1 MIACVFVL
9 MMTGNVW
16 TDQPKKPFSLQS
28 LTGTSGVLIDGLGK
42 LQITTDAWDV
52 VAYVNLNDL
61 NTKIDHLELAI
72 AETGNLCKSKQ
83 LSSCHMH
90 VQLFEKT
97 MKRLISE
104 KGLLENFLA
113 QGRSKRGFLNII
125 GDGAKIL
132 FGTLSD
138 ADGQRHCI
146 STNICIVSIP
156 LVEADAYQIFKL
168 TSVPLPLQG
177 TKYICIVSIPL
188 VEADAYQIFKLTSV
202 PLPLQGTK
210 YITLTLIKYP
220 IVAIN
225 ERSDLVITVSADEFS
240 RFKRIGNKYF
250 IGTSAQPISDEV
262 TCETELIR
270 PVPNLAPN
278 CSKAILNVI
287 HPIYLS
293 IEKPNTWVY
302 VLPAISHQVF
312 SITCLVNSST
322 MVDKVTVNG
331 SGIIQLS
338 SEFAPLQMRDRCTT
352 ASKKADGGGVLVAL
366 DNTLTASV
374 RLDWQSQ
381 AEDLWITVSVIDRPL
396 HVCVGLAEPSRRLM
410 DNNGSVT
417 DLYEILYSLIDK
429 YVPLYKR
436 RSQHYPLWFLPSTIK
451 VIKEKRKYHSR
462 WKRYKNK
469 IDYLTFSLL
478 RIRSKHLIQDDL
490 KTYINSVENEITE
503 DPKRLWSYAKN
514 KKAIQR
520 IPNKIA
526 YDGRVVSD
534 GHSVSEL
541 FSEFFSSNFDD
552 AVHHPVVRAAS
563 GGIGDRSLSSV
574 SFSRDDILAVL
585 LKLNKTKGPGPDG
598 IPPAFI
604 LNCAYSQ
611 SSHSTSF
618 LINPLL
624 RVPFPRNGKKLIS
637 FPYINRVT
645 RTLPKT
651 TGQYH
656 NYQLLGR

>member
-113 QGRSKRGFLNII
+113 QGRSKRGLLNII

-138 ADGQRHCI
+138 ADGQRYDTLIDQLTDKQKKLTDIVSRQTSIIQNTIHTLNDTLGHVEHNEQLLAKSMDWLKKDLTEQRNTLQEHILFESHSDILSLLIHLCQIEMNNLLNAVVAAKQGIVHPFLITSDQILRQLQTVIGLLPSGKTFPIDVMTNVSAQILLEI
-146 STNICIVSIP
+146 SSIKVLLKHQYLVCIVSIP

-177 TKYICIVSIPL
+177 TKYI
-188 VEADAYQIFKLTSV
+188 K
-202 PLPLQGTK
+202 
-210 YITLTLIKYP
+210 TLIKYP

-240 RFKRIGNKYF
+240 RFKGIGNKYF

-312 SITCLVNSST
+312 TITCLVNGST
-322 MVDKVTVNG
+322 MVDKVAVNG

-338 SEFAPLQMRDRCTT
+338 SGCTAKCKDKT
-352 ASKKADGGGVLVAL
+352 LRAYERHVSILRQNHTDSIYNVLT
-366 DNTLTASV
+366 NFTSFY
-374 RLDWQSQ
+374 SQ
-381 AEDLWITVSVIDRPL
+381 AVTLPPKQLDQLSFKPNEEKHLNDVLQDLNRLRQEEDKSYTTNVHYSIFYTLLAVMLVIL
-396 HVCVGLAEPSRRLM
+396 LIL
-410 DNNGSVT
+410 GSIK
-417 DLYEILYSLIDK
+417 LSFSL
-429 YVPLYKR
+429 KR
-436 RSQHYPLWFLPSTIK
+436 RSRRKLFKGRVHEEGTFVLP
-451 VIKEKRKYHSR
+451 
-462 WKRYKNK
+462 
-469 IDYLTFSLL
+469 
-478 RIRSKHLIQDDL
+478 
-490 KTYINSVENEITE
+490 
-503 DPKRLWSYAKN
+503 
-514 KKAIQR
+514 
-520 IPNKIA
+520 
-526 YDGRVVSD
+526 DGRSCRVRLA
-534 GHSVSEL
+534 SVNVE
-541 FSEFFSSNFDD
+541 D
-552 AVHHPVVRAAS
+552 
-563 GGIGDRSLSSV
+563 
-574 SFSRDDILAVL
+574 
-585 LKLNKTKGPGPDG
+585 TK
-598 IPPAFI
+598 
-604 LNCAYSQ
+604 
-611 SSHSTSF
+611 
-618 LINPLL
+618 
-624 RVPFPRNGKKLIS
+624 V
-637 FPYINRVT
+637 
-645 RTLPKT
+645 
-651 TGQYH
+651 
-656 NYQLLGR
+656 